1 MFQSFSLKN
10 LPPVSG
16 RFRFSDFWEKAKQKN
31 TQGQRPIFK
40 KSTDFWASTAYVCF

>member
-16 RFRFSDFWEKAKQKN
+16 RFRFSDFWEKVKQKTHKGN
-31 TQGQRPIFK
+31 ARFSK